1 MESEEAFTYFGFG
14 KLVCKSTSSLD
25 NGKTVLVTQGANS
38 WSGTMTDGLC
48 VFTQIPQKGK
58 YHVALKNGN
67 TTEYETDIIFNFG
80 EYKEIDVGLDHTSWK
95 GMKAITNA
103 DKVDTMTEVGDKISA
118 TISGTTSEF
127 MVIHKNYRKS
137 IYGSNVVM
145 MATSCLDNGMQM
157 RTTDVNSGGYG
168 GTLVA
173 AKLDGEYYDGC
184 PDDMKAAISEIT
196 FQASVGSQST
206 NLQNEKHKIWIPLEY
221 NVFGG
226 TTYAAGTEV
235 TAGGAEQFSY
245 FATAANRVMKL
256 GDSGAA
262 CPWWLGSPYVT
273 TSTDFCI
280 VTAAGAPNGGDASNS
295 YGVVRCFMIAA
306 DKA

>member
-1 MESEEAFTYFGFG
+1 
-14 KLVCKSTSSLD
+14 
-25 NGKTVLVTQGANS
+25 
-38 WSGTMTDGLC
+38 
-48 VFTQIPQKGK
+48 
-58 YHVALKNGN
+58 
-67 TTEYETDIIFNFG
+67 
-80 EYKEIDVGLDHTSWK
+80 
-95 GMKAITNA
+95 
-103 DKVDTMTEVGDKISA
+103 
-118 TISGTTSEF
+118 

-235 TAGGAEQFSY
+235 TVGGAEQFSY

-273 TSTDFCI
+273 YSTRFCN
-280 VTAAGAPNGGDASNS
+280 VAAAGAPDANAASTS